1 MSKHR
6 GAARAALLAFTAF
19 TAASAAAVCANAA
32 DRRPAMPMKAP
43 ALKAPA
49 PASWTQFY
57 LGGGIGI
64 NAQNGRSV
72 VTAGGVVGA
81 AFSVEGFQ
89 GANLGLS
96 ATAGFDVQVSPMF
109 VVGGFVDYDWSHGDT
124 TVAVNTLGG
133 GFGVLSA
140 TALQLDGG
148 WTIGGRAGV
157 LLGTDV
163 LLYGLGG
170 FTRMHVNNWGIA
182 ATGFS
187 LQEPSLTLDGYTF
200 GGGIEYR
207 LASNVSLR
215 AEYRHIT
222 LAHATTVD
230 VANNLVWA
238 NDVTAHI
245 ARLTAA
251 YRFGVPGLATAA
263 PTPEPSMRA
272 RPTAWTGFYG
282 AAGIGV
288 DTISRQLHTEIP
300 GTLTLDASGLGGAD
314 LGGTFMAGFD
324 YQLLSAWVAGVFG
337 SFDLA
342 SNGGAQFSVGVSA
355 IPGAVVSTD
364 LASVDKSWTAGGRL
378 GYLVAPDTL
387 IYMLAGYTVTGFNP
401 VSYNIFSQVTGTA
414 SLPDFHGVTVGGGF
428 EKLIFDNFSAR
439 AEYRNTRLETQSGYP
454 APGLVNTSAQPT
466 VNTVR
471 FLLAYRLPTR

>member
-19 TAASAAAVCANAA
+19 SAASAAATCANAA
-32 DRRPAMPMKAP
+32 DRPAMPVKASAP
-43 ALKAPA
+43 AR

-64 NAQNGRSV
+64 NAQTGRTL
-72 VTAGGVVGA
+72 VTAGGVIGA
-81 AFSVEGFQ
+81 AFGVEGFQ

-96 ATAGFDVQVSPMF
+96 ATAGFDFQVSPLF

-124 TVAVNTLGG
+124 TLAVSSLGG
-133 GFGVLSA
+133 AFSA
-140 TALQLDGG
+140 TALRLDGG

-170 FTRMHVNNWGIA
+170 FTKMRVNNWGIGTA
-182 ATGFS
+182 GLN
-187 LQEPSLTLDGYTF
+187 LQEPSLTMDGYTF

-215 AEYRHIT
+215 AEYRHIS

-230 VANNLVWA
+230 LANNLIWS
-238 NDVTAHI
+238 NDITAHVG
-245 ARLTAA
+245 RLTAA
-251 YRFGVPGLATAA
+251 YRFGGAGIATSA

-272 RPTAWTGFYG
+272 RPAAWTGFYG
-282 AAGIGV
+282 AAGIGI

-300 GTLTLDASGLGGAD
+300 GALALDASGLGGAD
-314 LGGTFMAGFD
+314 VGGTFMAGFD
-324 YQLLSAWVAGVFG
+324 YQFLSAWVAGVFG
-337 SFDLA
+337 SFDLGN
-342 SNGGAQFSVGVSA
+342 NGGAQFSIGVGGV
-355 IPGAVVSTD
+355 PGAVVSTD

-378 GYLVAPDTL
+378 GYLVAPDAL
-387 IYMLAGYTVTGFNP
+387 VYMLAGYTTTSFNP

-414 SLPDFHGVTVGGGF
+414 SLPDFHGITVGGGF
-428 EKLIFDNFSAR
+428 EKLIFDYFSAR

-454 APGLVNTSAQPT
+454 APGLANTSAQPT